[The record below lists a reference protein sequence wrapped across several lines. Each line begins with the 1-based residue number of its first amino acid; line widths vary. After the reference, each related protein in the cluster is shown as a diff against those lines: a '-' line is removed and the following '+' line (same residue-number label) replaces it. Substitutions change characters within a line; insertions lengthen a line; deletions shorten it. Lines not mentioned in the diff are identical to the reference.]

1 MSLKVEN
8 KEHNM
13 ALLTFEVAAEK
24 FEEAMQEAYLKRKNS
39 ISVPGFRKG
48 KVPRQM
54 IEKMYGAEIFYEDAA
69 NHIIPI
75 AYEEELADS
84 DLEVVSRPKIDVAQI
99 EKGKPFIFTAEVALK
114 PEVTLGEYKGI
125 EVKKVSCEVS
135 DEEIETEVNRQKE
148 MNARTVN
155 VEGRPVQNGDEA
167 VIDFEGFV
175 DGVPFEGGKG
185 ENYPLEI
192 GSGTFIP
199 GFEEQLVGANIGDD
213 VEVKVTFPKD
223 YQAEELKGKEAVFKC
238 KIHEIKGKEYPE
250 LDDEFAQE
258 VSEFDTLAEYKDDI
272 KAKLAKKKE
281 EDAKR
286 AKEDEVVDK
295 IIENAQMDIPDAM
308 IDTQVNQMAEDFAQR
323 LKAQGMKLEDYFRF
337 TGMTPDKYIA
347 EIRPQAIKRI
357 QTRLVLEAVAAA
369 EKIEVSEE
377 KYSEELKKMASMYQV
392 EVSQIEGMLGDEQKE
407 QIRADIAVQEAVTLV
422 SEAAKEV

>member
-39 ISVPGFRKG
+39 ISIPGFRKG

-84 DLEVVSRPKIDVAQI
+84 GLEVVSRPKIDVAQI

-155 VEGRPVQNGDEA
+155 VEGRPVQSGDEA

-377 KYSEELKKMASMYQV
+377 KYSEELKKMAAMYQV
-392 EVSQIEGMLGDEQKE
+392 EVSQIEEMLGDEQKE